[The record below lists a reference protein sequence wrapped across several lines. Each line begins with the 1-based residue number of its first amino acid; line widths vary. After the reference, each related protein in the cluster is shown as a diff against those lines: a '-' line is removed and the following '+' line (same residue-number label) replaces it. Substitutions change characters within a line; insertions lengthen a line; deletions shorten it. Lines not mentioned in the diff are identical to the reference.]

1 MDWQF
6 PCKPKVVFCLMY
18 LMARL
23 PVPVRFGL
31 TVSVFMTA
39 TVATLCAQTTRQPMT
54 DVSGAAQ
61 LVTGSGQISVL
72 RDSTPWA
79 LNNGDYVQPM
89 QVIVTGSNGS
99 GMFKVAD
106 GSTFEVFSNSK
117 VVFRANRGN
126 WGDLLEIILG
136 KIKVQIEHP
145 GGVLPNPNKV
155 RTPTAVIS
163 VRGTTFDVEYD
174 AEKQVTTV
182 DDEEGSVDVARA
194 LNLNDHKLLYPN
206 QSLVVYKNEQLAHK
220 VDTGG
225 ILKRAYQA
233 AMDAL
238 TQQGINSRSSG
249 PVTATPT
256 GTGTVTTPPPT
267 TTGDHNGNTPPPPPP
282 PPHP

>member
-1 MDWQF
+1 
-6 PCKPKVVFCLMY
+6 MY

-23 PVPVRFGL
+23 PAALRCVL
-31 TVSVFMTA
+31 TVSVVTTA
-39 TVATLCAQTTRQPMT
+39 MVATLCAQTTRQPMV
-54 DVSGAAQ
+54 DISGAAQ
-61 LVTGSGQISVL
+61 LVQGSGQISVL

-126 WGDLLEIILG
+126 WEDLLEIILG

-145 GGVLPNPNKV
+145 GGVLPNNNKV

-163 VRGTTFDVEYD
+163 VRGTVFDVEYD
-174 AEKQVTTV
+174 PEKQATTV

-194 LNLNDHKLLYPN
+194 LNLNDHKLLTAN
-206 QSLVVYKNEQLAHK
+206 QSLVVYKNEELAHK

-225 ILKRAYQA
+225 ILKRLYQA

-238 TQQGINSRSSG
+238 TQQEINSRSSG
-249 PVTATPT
+249 PAPASTPT
-256 GTGTVTTPPPT
+256 GTTTVPVTPPT
-267 TTGDHNGNTPPPPPP
+267 KTGDTNGNTPPPPPP
-282 PPHP
+282 PAPPN